1 MKKSFFMLIILFI
14 CGIVSADVCMNIIKE
29 SSALIDL
36 EMYKGYANA
45 KLVYQDVVW
54 NILYERLK
62 LFALLFLLCF
72 TPIRE
77 KLSVILVSVFSFIW
91 GFYMMSCILELGMA
105 GVVIGIAAVLPHGL
119 FYGALIFM
127 ILGEQNIHNY
137 HYKGKVAFNIVTGIV
152 LFLLFVTGCVME
164 SLISTHFIP
173 WVIRLSL
180 I

>member
-1 MKKSFFMLIILFI
+1 MLIILFI
-14 CGIVSADVCMNIIKE
+14 CGIVSADVCVNMIKE
-29 SSALIDL
+29 SSVLVDL

-45 KLVYQDVVW
+45 ELLYQNVIW

-62 LFALLFLLCF
+62 LFVFLFLLCF

-77 KLSVILVSVFSFIW
+77 KLSVIIVSLFSFIW
-91 GFYMMSCILELGMA
+91 GFYMMSCILEMGLA

-119 FYGALIFM
+119 CYGALIFM
-127 ILGEQNIHNY
+127 ILGELDVHNY
-137 HYKGKVAFNIVTGIV
+137 HYKGTIAINVASCVV
-152 LFLLFVTGCVME
+152 MFLLFITGCVME
-164 SLISTHFIP
+164 SLVSTHFIP